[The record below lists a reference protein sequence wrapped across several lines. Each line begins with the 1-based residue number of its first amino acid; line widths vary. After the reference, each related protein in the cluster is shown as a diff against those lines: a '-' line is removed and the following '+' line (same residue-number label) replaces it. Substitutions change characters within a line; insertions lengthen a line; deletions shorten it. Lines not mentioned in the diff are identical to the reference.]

1 MQAESARWHLKRETL
16 LLVTG
21 IGQLFR
27 RLVMRD
33 STRSQSLLQSLHQI
47 LSHGVITLL
56 AVAIAFSLPQVA
68 RYILYEWW
76 PVVENNANLLL
87 ATEIGM
93 ASVMVLLFNSA
104 KIMWGNRQRV
114 AMAKLTALAYAR
126 NDRRNWLSRRRER
139 AVVKRLSAAR
149 DACVLTL
156 TGYDTF
162 VDERSL
168 LRGALQAAYEIR
180 VMLVNPVGK
189 GLQRRVDSLPSEI
202 TLLSFHKEIEASIAC
217 LAELRK
223 AGKKITLKFYEHE
236 PFWKVIVLGDHVWVQ
251 HCHTGF
257 EVKHQPEYV
266 FLLQHHNPREGLY
279 VPFYMHF
286 LEQWNQPC
294 HPEYDFESNQLIYR
308 DEDGNECGRAA
319 LGVPINSAYFPANV
333 PASTAEYS
341 LATPGAMPASADFR
355 LPH

>member
-1 MQAESARWHLKRETL
+1 MS
-16 LLVTG
+16 
-21 IGQLFR
+21 
-27 RLVMRD
+27 D
-33 STRSQSLLQSLHQI
+33 STRSQGLLLGFQQV

-56 AVAIAFSLPQVA
+56 AVAIAFSLPQAA

-76 PVVENNANLLL
+76 PVVERDANLLL

-93 ASVMVLLFNSA
+93 ASAMVLLFNSA

-126 NDRRNWLSRRRER
+126 KDRRDWLSQRRER
-139 AVVKRLSAAR
+139 ALAKRLSAAR
-149 DACVLTL
+149 DAYLLTL
-156 TGYDTF
+156 TGHDTL

-168 LRGALQAAYEIR
+168 LRGAVQAAYEIR
-180 VMLVNPVGK
+180 VMLVNPVGA
-189 GLQRRVDSLPSEI
+189 GLRRRVDSLPPEV

-223 AGKKITLKFYEHE
+223 AGKKVTLKFYEQE

-266 FLLQHHNPREGLY
+266 FGLQHHNPREGLY
-279 VPFYMHF
+279 IPFYMHF

-294 HPEYDFESNQLIYR
+294 HPEYDFDTNELVYR
-308 DEDGNECGRAA
+308 DEAGNERCRAA
-319 LGVPINSAYFPANV
+319 LGVPISGAYSAANA
-333 PASTAEYS
+333 PASEAELP
-341 LATPGAMPASADFR
+341 LAASGDIPGGAGSR
-355 LPH
+355 LPD

>member
-1 MQAESARWHLKRETL
+1 MS
-16 LLVTG
+16 
-21 IGQLFR
+21 
-27 RLVMRD
+27 D
-33 STRSQSLLQSLHQI
+33 STRSRGLLLSFQQV

-56 AVAIAFSLPQVA
+56 AVAIAFSLPRA
-68 RYILYEWW
+68 AGYILYEWW
-76 PVVENNANLLL
+76 PVVERDANLLL

-93 ASVMVLLFNSA
+93 ASVMVLLFNFA

-126 NDRRNWLSRRRER
+126 KDRRDWLSQRRER
-139 AVVKRLSAAR
+139 ALAKRLSAAR
-149 DACVLTL
+149 DAYLLTL
-156 TGYDTF
+156 TGHDTL

-168 LRGALQAAYEIR
+168 LRGAVQTAYEIR
-180 VMLVNPVGK
+180 VMLLNPVGA
-189 GLQRRVDSLPSEI
+189 GLRRRVDSLPPEI

-223 AGKKITLKFYEHE
+223 AGKKVSLKFYEQE

-266 FLLQHHNPREGLY
+266 FGLQHDNPREGLY
-279 VPFYMHF
+279 IPFYMHF

-294 HPEYDFESNQLIYR
+294 HPKYDFDTNELVYR
-308 DEDGNECGRAA
+308 DEAGNERCRAA
-319 LGVPINSAYFPANV
+319 LGVPINGAYSAANA
-333 PASTAEYS
+333 PASEAELP
-341 LATPGAMPASADFR
+341 LAASGDIPAGAGSR

>member
-1 MQAESARWHLKRETL
+1 MS
-16 LLVTG
+16 
-21 IGQLFR
+21 
-27 RLVMRD
+27 D
-33 STRSQSLLQSLHQI
+33 STRSRGLLLGFQQV

-56 AVAIAFSLPQVA
+56 AVAIAFSLPQAA

-76 PVVENNANLLL
+76 PVVERDANLLL

-93 ASVMVLLFNSA
+93 ASAMVLLFNSA

-126 NDRRNWLSRRRER
+126 KDRRDWLSQRRER
-139 AVVKRLSAAR
+139 ALAKRLSAAR
-149 DACVLTL
+149 DAYLLTL
-156 TGYDTF
+156 TGHDTL

-168 LRGALQAAYEIR
+168 LRRAVQTAYEIR
-180 VMLVNPVGK
+180 VMLVNPVGA
-189 GLQRRVDSLPSEI
+189 GLRRRVDSLPPEV

-223 AGKKITLKFYEHE
+223 AGKKVTLKFYEQE

-257 EVKHQPEYV
+257 EVKNQPEYV
-266 FLLQHHNPREGLY
+266 FGLQHDNPREGLY
-279 VPFYMHF
+279 IPFYMHF
-286 LEQWNQPC
+286 LEQWNQSC
-294 HPEYDFESNQLIYR
+294 HPEYDFDTNELVYR
-308 DEDGNECGRAA
+308 DEAGNERCRAA
-319 LGVPINSAYFPANV
+319 LGVPINGAYSAANA
-333 PASTAEYS
+333 PASEAE
-341 LATPGAMPASADFR
+341 LPAAASGDIPARAGSR